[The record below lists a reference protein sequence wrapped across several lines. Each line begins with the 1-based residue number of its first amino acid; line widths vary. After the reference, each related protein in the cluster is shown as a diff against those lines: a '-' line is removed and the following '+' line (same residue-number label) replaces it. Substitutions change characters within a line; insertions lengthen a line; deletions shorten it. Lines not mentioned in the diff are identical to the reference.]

1 MCRVRAEFQSYT
13 ITFGK
18 VADASET
25 SAPPGSGRAIRM
37 LQDIA
42 EQHPDVADAAR
53 YGRITRW
60 HMNLDVSTLVVDIGA
75 HYSSVQSSCSWAS
88 VTCLDIHRRLLLHFC
103 VPHAM

>member
-25 SAPPGSGRAIRM
+25 SVPSGNDRAVKA

-42 EQHPDVADAAR
+42 AQHSDVADAAR
-53 YGRITRW
+53 YGRITRC
-60 HMNLDVSTLVVDIGA
+60 LVYV
-75 HYSSVQSSCSWAS
+75 
-88 VTCLDIHRRLLLHFC
+88 
-103 VPHAM
+103 